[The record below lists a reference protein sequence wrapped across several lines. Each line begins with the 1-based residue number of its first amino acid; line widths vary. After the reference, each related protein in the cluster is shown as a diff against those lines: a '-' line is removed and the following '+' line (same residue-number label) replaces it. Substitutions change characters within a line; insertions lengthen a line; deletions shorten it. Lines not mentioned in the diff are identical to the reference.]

1 MSYAKPFNEKMCEQ
15 LIKIWKKSK
24 KHVSDF
30 STLSSD
36 GMKTRKKHKSVFL
49 V

>member
-1 MSYAKPFNEKMCEQ
+1 MEK
-15 LIKIWKKSK
+15 KRK

-30 STLSSD
+30 STLSVD
-36 GMKTRKKHKSVFL
+36 DIKTKKKHTSVLL

>member
-1 MSYAKPFNEKMCEQ
+1 MSYAKPFNEKACGK
-15 LIKIWKKSK
+15 LIKIWKKRK

-30 STLSSD
+30 STLSKD
-36 GMKTRKKHKSVFL
+36 AMKTKKKHKSVFL

>member
-1 MSYAKPFNEKMCEQ
+1 MSYAKPFNKKMGGK
-15 LIKIWKKSK
+15 LIKIWKKRK

-30 STLSSD
+30 STLSND
-36 GMKTRKKHKSVFL
+36 GMKTKKKHKSVFL

>member
-1 MSYAKPFNEKMCEQ
+1 MSYAKRLYEKMREQ
-15 LIKIWKKSK
+15 LIKIWEK

-30 STLSSD
+30 STLSID
-36 GMKTRKKHKSVFL
+36 NMKTKKKRKSVLL